1 YISCPDHPGSP
12 EPKTDKQN
20 ENPESQ
26 RDGQKLQGPPL
37 VPDSQAVCGQEGR
50 AGGSSGRQQSIWDFT
65 FPHIPPKYGGQEDR
79 GRTPL
84 IHRIPPLLDISSL
97 FAFCSQTVD

>member
-1 YISCPDHPGSP
+1 HPPHSCPCPTRRSSDLPHNHSQHDSCSPRPDSQPADQHRRQLYISCPDHPGSP

-37 VPDSQAVCGQEGR
+37 VPDSQADR
-50 AGGSSGRQQSIWDFT
+50 KSTRLNSSHVSI
-65 FPHIPPKYGGQEDR
+65 
-79 GRTPL
+79 
-84 IHRIPPLLDISSL
+84 S
-97 FAFCSQTVD
+97 